1 MIDTAVRF
9 FQEGGFFM
17 FPIAVVLIVGLIV
30 AIERYVYLSAQKLTN
45 RRDFNRLHQM
55 IAKRDLKGA
64 LNYTQESG
72 SAMSTMIGF
81 GLQRLAR
88 RQGRE
93 EIEYAMEEGLLD
105 VMPRLE
111 KRTQYLATLANIATL
126 LGLGTIIGLIAAFTA
141 VAAADPAQKASLLS
155 QSISVAMNTTAFG
168 LRSAIPLLLRHALVQ
183 TKTNEIVDS
192 FEMAGVKVLNI
203 LSDGSGSKTAAQ
215 PQGQSAA
222 ASAQVA
228 TPAGSPA

>member
-17 FPIAVVLIVGLIV
+17 FPIAVVLIIGLIV

-81 GLQRLAR
+81 GDILSE
-88 RQGRE
+88 E
-93 EIEYAMEEGLLD
+93 EILALAISSEEDDARIYRSYAEMLRADYPDTAKVFDGMAEEEDGH
-105 VMPRLE
+105 R
-111 KRTQYLATLANIATL
+111 KA
-126 LGLGTIIGLIAAFTA
+126 LIAAFR
-141 VAAADPAQKASLLS
+141 VRFGKVIPPRLADALQTVIPRKR
-155 QSISVAMNTTAFG
+155 TGFG
-168 LRSAIPLLLRHALVQ
+168 HV
-183 TKTNEIVDS
+183 TH
-192 FEMAGVKVLNI
+192 
-203 LSDGSGSKTAAQ
+203 
-215 PQGQSAA
+215 
-222 ASAQVA
+222 
-228 TPAGSPA
+228 

>member
-111 KRTQYLATLANIATL
+111 KAYPVSGHAGQHCHAARPAGYHYWVDCSVYRGSCSGSGPEGEPSVPEYLGCHEHHRLRPYVCNSH
-126 LGLGTIIGLIAAFTA
+126 
-141 VAAADPAQKASLLS
+141 AADPL
-155 QSISVAMNTTAFG
+155 
-168 LRSAIPLLLRHALVQ
+168 
-183 TKTNEIVDS
+183 
-192 FEMAGVKVLNI
+192 
-203 LSDGSGSKTAAQ
+203 TAADQ
-215 PQGQSAA
+215 DQ
-222 ASAQVA
+222 
-228 TPAGSPA
+228 